1 MATPDEIRRLEFAV
15 REAQANLDRAR
26 AENQRADEA
35 WALMLRQAEQSM
47 AQGKSVSAEFIIGA
61 AERARR
67 DGADAIPRDR
77 VRGDNIIRGLMN
89 VSKDKFK

>member
-1 MATPDEIRRLEFAV
+1 MATESEIRRLEQNV
-15 REAQANLDRAR
+15 RDAQAALTRAR

-35 WALMLRQAEQSM
+35 WGRMLRQAEQSL

-67 DGADAIPRDR
+67 DGADAIPADR
-77 VRGDNIIRGLMN
+77 VRGDNVVRGLLN
-89 VSKDKFK
+89 FKDRK

>member
-1 MATPDEIRRLEFAV
+1 MATPDEIRRLEYAV

-35 WALMLRQAEQSM
+35 WERMVVQAEQSL
-47 AQGKSVSAEFIIGA
+47 AQGKSVSAAFICGS

-67 DGADAIPRDR
+67 FGADATPRDK
-77 VRGDNIIRGLMN
+77 IRGGNLTRNLM
-89 VSKDKFK
+89 VVPKDKFK

>member
-1 MATPDEIRRLEFAV
+1 MASPDEIRRLEYAV

-35 WALMLRQAEQSM
+35 WARMLRQAEQQM
-47 AQGKSVSAEFIIGA
+47 AQGKSVSAEFIVGA

-67 DGADAIPRDR
+67 DGADAIPQDR
-77 VRGDNIIRGLMN
+77 VRGDNVIRGLMN
-89 VSKDKFK
+89 AQKDRVK